1 MKKFIWI
8 GLLLCTANMGN
19 AQTSTHKWSVSFN
32 GNHKEYKGDLGKAL
46 LQFRYPNFQLGGG
59 ISRYLNHW
67 LDLSLNANY
76 GKMYYNPNAVAFQEQ
91 YPVLNL
97 KGINTNLTSRIKFNN
112 GKWLKEEAFL
122 APYVV
127 AGVGL
132 FYGDRQKPDYTPDW
146 RKVEFFNF
154 PVGLGVNIRCTPHLN
169 VNLNSTWLPS
179 FDDQL
184 DGYVQGNNWEQLWE
198 HRIGLSYNFN
208 VKTGKNKDSKEDKTK
223 EKKDKKADKTA
234 DKEVGK

>member
-1 MKKFIWI
+1 
-8 GLLLCTANMGN
+8 
-19 AQTSTHKWSVSFN
+19 
-32 GNHKEYKGDLGKAL
+32 
-46 LQFRYPNFQLGGG
+46 
-59 ISRYLNHW
+59 
-67 LDLSLNANY
+67 
-76 GKMYYNPNAVAFQEQ
+76 
-91 YPVLNL
+91 
-97 KGINTNLTSRIKFNN
+97 
-112 GKWLKEEAFL
+112 LKEEAFL

-146 RKVEFFNF
+146 RTVEFFNF
-154 PVGLGVNIRCTPHLN
+154 PLGLGVNIRCTPHLN

-223 EKKDKKADKTA
+223 EKKDKKADKPA
-234 DKEVGK
+234 DKEAGK